1 MTARPPI
8 PAHPRLGTRLAYRLQ
23 RVLRPRPGLRWL
35 SARIEASGLARPL
48 FTDPDWAAKVADGR
62 LDAIRTCPCDPPT
75 CLRTQLDGAVCSHW
89 PPAAVDR
96 GYLGY
101 DD

>member
-1 MTARPPI
+1 MTQTTTFAPLFEPLPVVARTAANRMVHAPMSVCYGDEPDAI
-8 PAHPRLGTRLAYRLQ
+8 
-23 RVLRPRPGLRWL
+23 
-35 SARIEASGLARPL
+35 GLARPL

-62 LDAIRTCPCDPPT
+62 LDAIRTGPCDPPT